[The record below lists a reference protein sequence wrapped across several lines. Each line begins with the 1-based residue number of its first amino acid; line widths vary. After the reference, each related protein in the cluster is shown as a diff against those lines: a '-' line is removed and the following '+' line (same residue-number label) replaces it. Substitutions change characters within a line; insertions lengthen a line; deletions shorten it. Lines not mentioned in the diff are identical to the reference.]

1 MPLIE
6 LTTSILAPARRCF
19 DLARSIDFHLRTT
32 EHTQETAI
40 AGRTTGLIEAGES
53 VTWRAKHLGLWQT
66 LTSRITVLTPPR
78 HFQDVM
84 TQGPFASMIHDHYF
98 EQSGATTLMRD
109 RFDYRSPLGPLGV
122 LADVLLLERYM
133 RGLLERR
140 ALILKGAA
148 ESEGWRDFLERRA
161 ERA

>member
-6 LTTSILAPARRCF
+6 LTTSILAPAHRCF
-19 DLARSIDFHLRTT
+19 DLARSIDFHIHTT

-53 VTWRAKHLGLWQT
+53 VTWHAKHLGIWQT
-66 LTSRITVLTPPR
+66 LTSKLTVLTPPT

-84 TQGPFASMIHDHYF
+84 TQGPFASFTHDHYF

-109 RFDYRSPLGPLGV
+109 RFDYRSPLGPLGT
-122 LADVLLLERYM
+122 LADVLFLERYM
-133 RGLLERR
+133 RGLLETR
-140 ALILKGAA
+140 ARILKAAA
-148 ESEGWRDFLERRA
+148 ESEEWRGFLER
-161 ERA
+161 